1 MGKKVREGYKKTD
14 FGEIPIEWKVKKFRD
29 IFERIVEKNKNNI
42 SDNVL
47 TISAQ
52 NGLINQEKFFNK
64 SVASKNTSNY
74 FLLKKG
80 DFAYNKSYSSGYPMG
95 AIKRLNSYNKGIVSP
110 LYICFR
116 IKDENINSDFY
127 EQFFEYDLF
136 DKAISGIAQ
145 EGARNHG
152 LLNVA
157 VNEFFDLPIIV
168 PTKEEQKKIAEIL
181 STVDK
186 QIENTEKLIQKNQ
199 ELKKGLMQQLLTKG
213 IGHTEFN
220 KTEFGDIPKEWSVIS
235 SNKVFNVITDYVANG
250 SFADLAKNVEY
261 KEYEEYA
268 ILVRLTD
275 YKNNYKGPF
284 IYVDKNAYD
293 FLGKSK
299 LEENDIII
307 SNVGAY
313 AGYVFR
319 APSIKKPITLG
330 PNAILVRS
338 NENRDFLYYWLSS
351 DIGQKKIR
359 EIISTTAQPKFNKT
373 DFKKIKLPIPS
384 LDEQEKIALI
394 LSSIDKKIEQDK
406 YKKEKLEEV
415 KKGLM
420 QNLLTGKLRVI

>member
-80 DFAYNKSYSSGYPMG
+80 DFAYNKSYSVGYPMG

-168 PTKEEQKKIAEIL
+168 PTKKEQEKIAEIL
-181 STVDK
+181 STVDE

-213 IGHTEFN
+213 IGHTEFK
-220 KTEFGDIPKEWSVIS
+220 KTELGYIPKEWKIKKIYELVQYMKSGLSRNLKDDDIGIPCIR
-235 SNKVFNVITDYVANG
+235 SNNIIDNKIDDKDLKYWYLEDDKGANI
-250 SFADLAKNVEY
+250 NEY
-261 KEYEEYA
+261 ILDDGD
-268 ILVRLTD
+268 ILVNFINSVAQIGKTCI
-275 YKNNYKGPF
+275 YK
-284 IYVDKNAYD
+284 
-293 FLGKSK
+293 
-299 LEENDIII
+299 
-307 SNVGAY
+307 
-313 AGYVFR
+313 
-319 APSIKKPITLG
+319 
-330 PNAILVRS
+330 
-338 NENRDFLYYWLSS
+338 
-351 DIGQKKIR
+351 DIGRPVIYTTNIFRIKMNQDVILNKYFYYFTQIEKYKK
-359 EIISTTAQPKFNKT
+359 EIMLITKPAVNQASFTTQ
-373 DFKKIKLPIPS
+373 DFKRIELMVPPIEEQDKIV
-384 LDEQEKIALI
+384 LI
-394 LSSIDKKIEQDK
+394 LSSIDEKIEEYK
-406 YKKEKLEEV
+406 NKKESLKEV

-420 QNLLTGKLRVI
+420 EQLLTGKLRID

>member
-1 MGKKVREGYKKTD
+1 MRKKVREGYKKTD

-213 IGHTEFN
+213 IGHTEFK
-220 KTEFGDIPKEWSVIS
+220 KTELGYIPKEWKIMKLGEVCDFKQGFQIPRSEQI
-235 SNKVFNVITDYVANG
+235 NEEKDGYIRYLYITDFFSNNNKLFIKGSDKYYYIKSDDITIANTG
-250 SFADLAKNVEY
+250 NTCGKAFKGAEGILSNNMFKIFNN
-261 KEYEEYA
+261 KEV
-268 ILVRLTD
+268 LL
-275 YKNNYKGPF
+275 N
-284 IYVDKNAYD
+284 D
-293 FLGKSK
+293 FLWQY
-299 LEENDIII
+299 LN
-307 SNVGAY
+307 SN
-313 AGYVFR
+313 
-319 APSIKKPITLG
+319 
-330 PNAILVRS
+330 
-338 NENRDFLYYWLSS
+338 YYWKELNKYFNPA
-351 DIGQKKIR
+351 GQPHVGHKNMANLMI
-359 EIISTTAQPKFNKT
+359 A
-373 DFKKIKLPIPS
+373 IPES
-384 LDEQEKIALI
+384 LNEQSEIALI
-394 LSSIDKKIEQDK
+394 LSSIDKRIEK
-406 YKKEKLEEV
+406 YENKKEKLKEL

-420 QNLLTGKLRVI
+420 QQLLTGYIRLIWND

>member
-42 SDNVL
+42 SENVL

-74 FLLKKG
+74 FLMKKG
-80 DFAYNKSYSSGYPMG
+80 DFAYNKSYSVGYPMG

-168 PTKEEQKKIAEIL
+168 PTKKEQEKIAEIL
-181 STVDK
+181 STVDE
-186 QIENTEKLIQKNQ
+186 QIENIEKLIQKNQ
-199 ELKKGLMQQLLTKG
+199 ELKRGLMQQLLTKG
-213 IGHTEFN
+213 IGHTEFKETELGYIPKCWDIKRLGECADIVSGATPKTNIKEYWDNGNIHWATPTDITSSGKYIN
-220 KTEFGDIPKEWSVIS
+220 KTEKF
-235 SNKVFNVITDYVANG
+235 ITDSGLKNCSAKILPIG
-250 SFADLAKNVEY
+250 S
-261 KEYEEYA
+261 
-268 ILVRLTD
+268 ILMSSRATIGERSLNTVPMATNQGFKSLICKSIVD
-275 YKNNYKGPF
+275 NEF
-284 IYVDKNAYD
+284 IYYYIEVLKERFIRLASGST
-293 FLGKSK
+293 FLEISK
-299 LEENDIII
+299 KLVEDTKIIVPNLEE
-307 SNVGAY
+307 
-313 AGYVFR
+313 
-319 APSIKKPITLG
+319 
-330 PNAILVRS
+330 
-338 NENRDFLYYWLSS
+338 
-351 DIGQKKIR
+351 QKKIAS
-359 EIISTTAQPKFNKT
+359 ILALI
-373 DFKKIKLPIPS
+373 D
-384 LDEQEKIALI
+384 EKIYRY
-394 LSSIDKKIEQDK
+394 EN
-406 YKKEKLEEV
+406 KKEKLEEL
-415 KKGLM
+415 KNGLM
-420 QNLLTGKLRVI
+420 QSLMTGKIRVI